1 VLFLEDSTPSSSF
14 EGDDMM
20 ALMRMSL
27 LGLSN
32 LQPSTVSQSSPPR
45 LVSVLAHQ
53 SVVAKPRL
61 ETGKRMVIRAAGA
74 GNDESA
80 TDVDVSVFRFTLGQC
95 L

>member
-1 VLFLEDSTPSSSF
+1 
-14 EGDDMM
+14 M

-32 LQPSTVSQSSPPR
+32 LHLVSQSSSPR

-53 SVVAKPRL
+53 NVVARPSL
-61 ETGKRMVIRAAGA
+61 ETSKRMVIRAAGA
-74 GNDESA
+74 GNDDSA
-80 TDVDVSVFRFTLGQC
+80 TEVDVSVFRFTLGEC